1 MSDMIEIISPIDGSI
16 YAERASASPAQ
27 IEATLAAAEAAQVDW
42 ALTPIA
48 ERAKLVHA
56 ALSIVDGQRD
66 AIAEE
71 LAWQMGRPIR
81 FGGGEIGGF
90 MERGTHMIDIAEA
103 SLAPVVPAP
112 KDGFDRFIE
121 RRPLGVVFV
130 IAAWNYPFLIA
141 VNSIVPALMAGNS
154 VVLKHSGQTLL
165 SGERIIAAFEAAGAP
180 KGLISILHM
189 GHADTARVIADSR
202 IAHVNFT
209 GSVSGGRAI
218 VKAAQNRFIGLG
230 LELGGKDP
238 AYVRADADLDIAA
251 EALVDGSFFNSG
263 QSCCGIERIY
273 VAESVYDEFLER
285 AVALTNSYQ
294 LGSPLD
300 GETTIGPMVRT
311 RAANEVRAQI
321 QAALAEGATALID
334 ESRFTPSAADTP
346 YLAPQILT
354 NVTHD
359 MAVMRDETF
368 GPVVGIMPVTDD
380 ATAIQLMNDSPYGL
394 TASVWT
400 QDADAARAIGAQVR
414 TGTFFMNRCD
424 YLDPGLA
431 WTGIG
436 DTGRGASLSQI
447 GYEQLTRPM
456 SFHLKTGG

>member
-1 MSDMIEIISPIDGSI
+1 MSDIIQITSPVDGSV
-16 YAERASASPAQ
+16 YAERIAATHKE
-27 IEATLAAAEAAQVDW
+27 IDATLAAASQAQLDW
-42 ALTPIA
+42 SATPISD
-48 ERAKLVHA
+48 RAKLVQA
-56 ALSIVDGQRD
+56 ALSIIDGQRD

-71 LAWQMGRPIR
+71 LAWQMGRPVK

-90 MERGTHMIDIAEA
+90 MERGEHMIAIAEE
-103 SLAPVVPAP
+103 SLKPVLPTP
-112 KDGFDRFIE
+112 KNGFDRYIE

-130 IAAWNYPFLIA
+130 IAAWNYPYLIA

-165 SGERIIAAFEAAGAP
+165 SGERMIAAFEAAGAP
-180 KGLISILHM
+180 AGLISILHM
-189 GHADTARVIADSR
+189 GHADTAKVIGDAR

-209 GSVSGGRAI
+209 GSVGGGHAI

-251 EALVDGSFFNSG
+251 DSLVDGSFFNSG

-273 VAESVYDEFLER
+273 VADSVYDAFVDR
-285 AVALTNSYQ
+285 MVAITENYM
-294 LGSPLD
+294 LGSPLET
-300 GETTIGPMVRT
+300 GTTIGPMVRSS
-311 RAANEVRAQI
+311 AAEDVRAQI
-321 QAALAEGATALID
+321 GAALADGATALID
-334 ESRFTPSAADTP
+334 ESRFAASQAGTP

-359 MAVMRDETF
+359 MAVMREESF
-368 GPVVGIMPVTDD
+368 GPVVGVMPVADD
-380 ATAIQLMNDSPYGL
+380 DMAIRLMNDSPYGL

-400 QDADAARAIGAQVR
+400 QDTDAARAIGARVH

-436 DTGRGASLSQI
+436 DTGRGASLSKI

-456 SFHLKTGG
+456 SFHLKTEG

>member
-1 MSDMIEIISPIDGSI
+1 MSDSIQIISPIDGSI
-16 YAERASASPAQ
+16 YAERPSATPTQ
-27 IEATLAAAEAAQVDW
+27 IDATLAAAVQAQAAW
-42 ALTPIA
+42 ADTPLSD
-48 ERAKLVHA
+48 RAKLVLA
-56 ALSIVDGQRD
+56 ALSMIDGQCD
-66 AIAEE
+66 AVAEE

-81 FGGGEIGGF
+81 YGGGEIGGF
-90 MERGTHMIDIAEA
+90 MERGEHMVAIAEE
-103 SLAPVVPAP
+103 SLRPVTPAP
-112 KDGFDRFIE
+112 KDGFDRYIE

-130 IAAWNYPFLIA
+130 IAAWNYPYLIA

-165 SGERIIAAFEAAGAP
+165 SGERIVADFKAAGAP
-180 KGLISILHM
+180 EGLISILHM
-189 GHADTARVIADSR
+189 GHDDTAKVIGDAR

-209 GSVSGGRAI
+209 GSVSGGHAI
-218 VKAAQNRFIGLG
+218 VQAAQGRFIGLG

-238 AYVRADADLDIAA
+238 AYVRADADLDSAA

-273 VAESVYDEFLER
+273 VAQSVYDAFIDR
-285 AVALTNSYQ
+285 MVASTDNYV

-300 GETTIGPMVRT
+300 ADTTIGPMVRIS
-311 RAANEVRAQI
+311 AADGVRAQVN
-321 QAALAEGATALID
+321 AALAAGATALID
-334 ESRFTPSAADTP
+334 ENRFAASKAGTP

-354 NVTHD
+354 DVTHD
-359 MAVMRDETF
+359 MAVMREETF
-368 GPVVGIMPVTDD
+368 GPVVGIMPVANDD
-380 ATAIQLMNDSPYGL
+380 MAVQLMNDSPYGL

-400 QDADAARAIGAQVR
+400 QDADAARAIGARVQ

-436 DTGRGASLSQI
+436 DTGRGASLSKI

-456 SFHLKTGG
+456 SFHLKTEA

>member
-1 MSDMIEIISPIDGSI
+1 MSDSIQIISPIDGSI
-16 YAERASASPAQ
+16 YAERPSATPTQ
-27 IEATLAAAEAAQVDW
+27 IDATLAAAVQAQAAW
-42 ALTPIA
+42 ADTPLSD
-48 ERAKLVHA
+48 RAKLVLA
-56 ALSIVDGQRD
+56 ALSMIDGQCD
-66 AIAEE
+66 AVAEE

-81 FGGGEIGGF
+81 YGGGEIGGF
-90 MERGTHMIDIAEA
+90 MERGEHMVAIAEE
-103 SLAPVVPAP
+103 SLRPVTPAP
-112 KDGFDRFIE
+112 KDGFDRYIE

-130 IAAWNYPFLIA
+130 IAAWNYPYLIA

-165 SGERIIAAFEAAGAP
+165 SGERIVAAFKAAGAP
-180 KGLISILHM
+180 EGLISILHM
-189 GHADTARVIADSR
+189 GHDDTAKVIGDAR

-209 GSVSGGRAI
+209 GSVSGGHAI
-218 VKAAQNRFIGLG
+218 VQAAQGRFIGLG

-238 AYVRADADLDIAA
+238 AYVRADADLDSAA

-273 VAESVYDEFLER
+273 VAQSVYDAFIDR
-285 AVALTNSYQ
+285 MVASTDNYV

-300 GETTIGPMVRT
+300 ADTTIGPMVRIS
-311 RAANEVRAQI
+311 AADGVRAQVN
-321 QAALAEGATALID
+321 AALAAGATALID
-334 ESRFTPSAADTP
+334 ENRFAASKAGTP

-354 NVTHD
+354 DVTHD
-359 MAVMRDETF
+359 MAVMREETF
-368 GPVVGIMPVTDD
+368 GPVVGIMPVANDD
-380 ATAIQLMNDSPYGL
+380 MAVQLMNDSPYGL

-400 QDADAARAIGAQVR
+400 QDADAARAIGARVQ

-436 DTGRGASLSQI
+436 DTGRGASLSKI

-456 SFHLKTGG
+456 SFHLKTEA

>member
-1 MSDMIEIISPIDGSI
+1 MSDTIQIISPIDGSV
-16 YAERASASPAQ
+16 YAERPSATPAH
-27 IEATLAAAEAAQVDW
+27 IETTLAAATTAQTAW
-42 ALTPIA
+42 ANTPLSA
-48 ERAKLVHA
+48 RAKLVLA
-56 ALSIVDGQRD
+56 ALSIIDGQRD
-66 AIAEE
+66 AVAEE
-71 LAWQMGRPIR
+71 LAWQMGRPVR
-81 FGGGEIGGF
+81 YGGGEIGGF
-90 MERGTHMIDIAEA
+90 MERGEHMVAIAEE
-103 SLAPVVPAP
+103 SLKSIIPAP
-112 KDGFDRFIE
+112 KDGFERYIE

-130 IAAWNYPFLIA
+130 IAAWNYPYLIA

-180 KGLISILHM
+180 EGLISILHM
-189 GHADTARVIADSR
+189 SHTDTARVIGDSR

-209 GSVSGGRAI
+209 GSVAGGHAI
-218 VKAAQNRFIGLG
+218 VRAAQNRFIGLG

-251 EALVDGSFFNSG
+251 ELLVDGSFFNSG

-273 VAESVYDEFLER
+273 VAESIYDAFIER
-285 AVALTNSYQ
+285 MVAITDNYV

-300 GETTIGPMVRT
+300 SDATIGPMVRMS
-311 RAANEVRAQI
+311 AADGVRAQI
-321 QAALAEGATALID
+321 NAALAAGATALID
-334 ESRFTPSAADTP
+334 ESHFAASQAGTP

-354 NVTHD
+354 DVTHD
-359 MAVMRDETF
+359 MAVMREETF
-368 GPVVGIMPVTDD
+368 GPVVGVMPVADD
-380 ATAIQLMNDSPYGL
+380 ATAIRMMNDSPYGL

-400 QDADAARAIGAQVR
+400 QDADAARAIGACVQ

-436 DTGRGASLSQI
+436 DTGRGASLSKI

-456 SFHLKTGG
+456 SFHLKTKV